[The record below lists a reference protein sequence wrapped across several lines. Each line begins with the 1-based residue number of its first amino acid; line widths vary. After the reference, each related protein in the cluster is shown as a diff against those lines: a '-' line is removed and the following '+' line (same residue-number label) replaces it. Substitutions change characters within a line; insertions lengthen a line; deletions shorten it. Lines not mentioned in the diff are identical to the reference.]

1 MSIFP
6 SFKEENIDT
15 MEYIVLHPE
24 ENLVNPQ

>member
-6 SFKEENIDT
+6 FFKAENIDT
-15 MEYIVLHPE
+15 MEYIVLHPA